1 MTIASAETR
10 LNERL
15 RKLETLLPDI
25 ERLPDAPLRES
36 VREIVQTLLDFHG
49 EAVSRIVQRL
59 EEGGPPGQAMFEQL
73 AGDELIGSLL
83 LLYGLHPLDFE
94 GRVLGALERV
104 RPLLGAHGGSVVLL
118 GTTAEGD
125 VHLRLEGNCNGCASS
140 QATLKSTIEQA
151 IYAAAPEVKA
161 IHVEGVAEAP
171 PSGGFVPLAQL
182 AGTGRA

>member
-1 MTIASAETR
+1 
-10 LNERL
+10 
-15 RKLETLLPDI
+15 
-25 ERLPDAPLRES
+25 
-36 VREIVQTLLDFHG
+36 
-49 EAVSRIVQRL
+49 
-59 EEGGPPGQAMFEQL
+59 
-73 AGDELIGSLL
+73 
-83 LLYGLHPLDFE
+83 
-94 GRVLGALERV
+94 
-104 RPLLGAHGGSVVLL
+104 
-118 GTTAEGD
+118 